1 LAASFAGRRFAPAP
15 HWTLLAIAG
24 MALFASLGR
33 WQLDRAEDKREL
45 FAAFAAGSDRVI
57 ELPTGLEPIG
67 RYRRVT
73 VGGRY
78 DASRQFLLDNMT
90 HDGVPGVHVLTPL
103 LRDDGTAVIVNR
115 GFVPSGGRR
124 SQLPDLPAGGE
135 PRRVSGRMDF
145 LPRPAVELEAPPSS
159 GWPRL
164 LSFPRAGDLASALD
178 TPVHPQVLLLDADQ
192 PDGYLRDWQPPGMTP
207 EKHVGYA
214 VQWFGLAAAVFVT
227 WFVLSIRPGV
237 EPT

>member
-1 LAASFAGRRFAPAP
+1 MAAPFAGRRFAPVP

-73 VGGRY
+73 AGGRY

-124 SQLPDLPAGGE
+124 NQLPDLPAGGE